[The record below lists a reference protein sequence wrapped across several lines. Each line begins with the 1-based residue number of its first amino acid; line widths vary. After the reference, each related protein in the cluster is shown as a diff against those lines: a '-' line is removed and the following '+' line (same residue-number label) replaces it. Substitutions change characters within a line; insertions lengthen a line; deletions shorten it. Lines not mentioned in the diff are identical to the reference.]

1 MTTSKDRSFVLSD
14 GFFLRAIHQAFHNPH
29 QQHFILL
36 DELNRC
42 NVPQVLGDT
51 LTTLEASKRAIF
63 KDGSWDLT
71 SATVTTL
78 PLSKRQLVV
87 PENLHIIGTMN
98 TTDRSVAPLDSALRR
113 RFAFVRLEPMICG
126 DREDK
131 FPLLIQHHPTVI
143 TSFDK
148 LNEDLLKH
156 LGPDAK
162 IGHSYLFE
170 LEKRVSALL
179 NPEANRTT
187 FDIQNLSNA
196 YIEEFWE
203 YSVLP
208 QVVDHLDSISVT
220 AKDVG
225 DKSEGLNHYTY
236 DYRGR
241 GIFLKSPDIEHNRR
255 FSRTIIKSPV
265 YDSIESG
272 MTFSMNRARTNS
284 NKLPKEIFNS
294 NDEGLENAFSDD
306 DKKVLFIHDRLAD
319 VSIDTGDDSAFIFG
333 YKAIE
338 SPPES
343 ELRSP
348 RSFRN
353 IENDTSVIFE
363 ENPADGTLCFPEGG
377 RPLVFAPQSHSCLQI
392 RAEPRPGSVKY
403 IQFNCFLFEIPNE
416 PLKTK
421 IIKILAINDGFP
433 GENLWVI
440 ADDIITQNSLDD
452 DSPDEDLTAAV
463 NDYDPTADQN

>member
-14 GFFLRAIHQAFHNPH
+14 GFFLRAIHQAFHNPN

-113 RFAFVRLEPMICG
+113 RFAFVRLEPMICAEQ
-126 DREDK
+126 EDE
-131 FPLLIQHHPTVI
+131 FPLLYEHHRTVI
-143 TSFDK
+143 DSFDK
-148 LNEDLLKH
+148 LNEELYKN

-170 LEKRVSALL
+170 LEKRVSGLRAQ
-179 NPEANRTT
+179 EDIST
-187 FDIQNLSNA
+187 FEIQTQSNA
-196 YIEEFWE
+196 YIEEFWK

-208 QVVDHLDSISVT
+208 QVVDHLDSISET
-220 AKDVG
+220 ANDVG
-225 DKSEGLNHYTY
+225 GENGLNDYGY

-241 GIFLKSPDIEHNRR
+241 GIFLKSPDLKHNRR

-265 YDSIESG
+265 KEYISNG
-272 MTFSMNRARTNS
+272 TTFSINHARTNS
-284 NKLPKEIFNS
+284 SELPKEIFNV
-294 NDEGLENAFSDD
+294 NDEGIENAFSDD
-306 DKKVLFIHDRLAD
+306 DVKKVLFIHDKLAD
-319 VSIDTGDDSAFIFG
+319 VSIRTQQEHAFIFG
-333 YKAIE
+333 YKAVATN
-338 SPPES
+338 STCKPPTAFGNS
-343 ELRSP
+343 QNS
-348 RSFRN
+348 
-353 IENDTSVIFE
+353 TSVLFN
-363 ENPADGTLCFPEGG
+363 ENPADAELCYPVGG
-377 RPLVFAPQSHSCLQI
+377 RPLVFVPESESCLEI
-392 RAEPRPGSVKY
+392 RAEGDFRNVKH
-403 IQFNCFLFEIPNE
+403 IHFNCFLFEIPDN
-416 PLKTK
+416 PSKTE
-421 IIKILAINDGFP
+421 IIKLLCHDERFAG
-433 GENLWVI
+433 GNLWEMADEII
-440 ADDIITQNSLDD
+440 AQTSFDADSTEEEMAQAVRDYVPTENQN
-452 DSPDEDLTAAV
+452 
-463 NDYDPTADQN
+463 